1 MKFWKKSLMARLVGY
16 FLLLSLVTVSLVGYI
31 AFIRA
36 REALKQSVFDRLHA
50 VATLKEDELNRW
62 IDDQRRDV
70 VFIAWLP
77 EVRAQAGSLL
87 SHPESDPEH
96 QAAYALLTEYLKFVV
111 TSTSDSAE
119 LFILDLDGNLV
130 LSTDKA
136 HEGQSQAEALYFIQ
150 GRSKLTQHIYTSPLT
165 GKPTITIA
173 TPLFDERKRRVG
185 VLASHLSLARMD
197 RLILERTGLGTSG
210 ETYLVNTSNAFVSAE
225 ALFKGQEFP
234 GGVHSEGI
242 DTALQGIDGSGLYL
256 NYAGVPVIGVYRWVD
271 EREVALLAEM
281 SQAEAF
287 APARQLAGTIVLIGS
302 VSAGLLAVGV
312 YLLVR
317 QIARPILAITDT
329 ATQVAAGDL
338 TQTAP
343 VLTEDEVGVL
353 ARAFNQMTGQLRL
366 LYEHLEEQV
375 EDRTAALSRANE
387 QLQQEIVERARVEQ
401 DLRRQN
407 QYLAALHATMA
418 EISAELELSKLLRAI
433 VERAVMLL
441 VAGGGELAIY
451 NEEQRELLVV
461 ISHNMEQ
468 DYAGTRLALGEG
480 AMGHVARTH
489 QPLIVED
496 YLRWEGQSP
505 KYARISCATL
515 AAPLLVS
522 GRLVGAI
529 SIADFDPT
537 RQFTP
542 DDVRLLNLF
551 APQAAVAIEN
561 ARLYTSA
568 QEAREAAEAASR
580 AKSTFL
586 ANMSHELRTPLNAI
600 IGYSEMLAEDFQDE
614 GLEGFVPDL
623 QKIRAAGRHL
633 LSLINDVLDLS
644 KIEAGKMEL
653 YLETFEVSHLVD
665 DVVSTAQPLVE
676 KNANTLGIRCADD
689 LGTMHAD
696 LTKVRQSLFNLLS
709 NAAKFTEQ
717 GTITLDVARETVD
730 GTDWVTFRVSDTGIG
745 MTPEQVEKLFQAFSQ
760 AEASTARRY
769 GGTGLGL
776 AITRRF
782 CQMMGGDITVES
794 ELGVGSTFTI
804 RLPAEVVKRK
814 AGPVPVAE
822 PRFEPVPEG
831 ACSEPAEGASTVLV
845 VDNDPSVHDMM
856 RRLLGKEGFRVET
869 ASGGEEGLRLAREL
883 RPDAIT
889 LDVLMP
895 GMDGWIVLTTLK
907 SDPVLA
913 DIPVIMLTIVD
924 DKSKGYA
931 LGASEYMTKPI
942 GRERLVAILQKYQN
956 AAPPFR
962 AEPIKDL
969 FTAVSD
975 DPRATLLPRYRS
987 APSPFRVLVVEDE
1000 ATTRQML
1007 RRTLEKEGWAVSEAE
1022 NGRAALER
1030 VAENPPGLIL
1040 LDLMMPEMDG
1050 FQFMDEL
1057 RKNEAWRSI
1066 PVVVVTAKD
1075 LTAEDRLRLNGC
1087 VEEILQKGAY
1097 RREALLAEVRDLV
1110 AASVRRG
1117 E

>member
-87 SHPESDPEH
+87 SYPESNPDY

-119 LFILDLDGNLV
+119 LFILDLNGKIV

-136 HEGQSQAEALYFIQ
+136 HEGQSQAEASYFIQ
-150 GRSKLTQHIYTSPLT
+150 GRSRLTQNVYTSSLT

-173 TPLFDERKRRVG
+173 TPLFDEHKRRVG
-185 VLASHLSLARMD
+185 VLASHLNLARID
-197 RLILERTGLGTSG
+197 RLILERTGLGMSG
-210 ETYLVNTSNAFVSAE
+210 ETYLVNTSNVFVSAE
-225 ALFKGQEFP
+225 ALFSGQEFP
-234 GGVHSEGI
+234 GGVHSKGI

-256 NYAGVPVIGVYRWVD
+256 NYAGIPVIGVHRWID
-271 EREVALLAEM
+271 DREVALLAEM

-287 APARQLAGTIVLIGS
+287 APARQLAGTIFLIGS
-302 VSAGLLAVGV
+302 ISAGLLAAGV

-366 LYEHLEEQV
+366 LYGHLEEQV
-375 EDRTAALSRANE
+375 EERTAALSRANE
-387 QLQQEIVERARVEQ
+387 QLQQEIVERARVEE

-407 QYLAALHATMA
+407 EYLAALHATMA
-418 EISAELELSKLLRAI
+418 EISAELELSRLLQAI

-441 VAGGGELAIY
+441 GASGGELAIY
-451 NEEQRELLVV
+451 DEEQRELLVV
-461 ISHNMEQ
+461 ISHNMDQ
-468 DYAGTRLALGEG
+468 DYAGTHLALGEG
-480 AMGHVARTH
+480 AMGHVAQTH

-496 YLRWEGQSP
+496 YLKWEGQSP
-505 KYARISCATL
+505 KYASGSLHATL
-515 AAPLLVS
+515 AVPLLVS

-529 SIADFDPT
+529 NIADADPR
-537 RQFTP
+537 RQFSP
-542 DDVRLLNLF
+542 ADARLLNLF
-551 APQAAVAIEN
+551 GPQAAIAIEN

-568 QEAREAAEAASR
+568 QEAREAAEAANR

-600 IGYSEMLAEDFQDE
+600 IGYSEMLAEDFEDE
-614 GLEGFVPDL
+614 ELEDFVPDL
-623 QKIRAAGRHL
+623 QKIRAAGKHL
-633 LSLINDVLDLS
+633 LTLINDVLDLS
-644 KIEAGKMEL
+644 KIEAGRMEL
-653 YLETFEVSHLVD
+653 YLETFEVSRLVE
-665 DVVSTAQPLVE
+665 DVVNTVQPLVE
-676 KNANTLGIRCADD
+676 ENANTLEVNRADD

-696 LTKVRQSLFNLLS
+696 VTKVRQSLFNLLS
-709 NAAKFTEQ
+709 NASKFTEQ
-717 GTITLDVARETVD
+717 GIITLDVARETVD
-730 GTDWVTFRVSDTGIG
+730 GADWVTFSVSDTGIG
-745 MTPEQVEKLFQAFSQ
+745 MTPEQTEKLFQEFSQ

-776 AITRRF
+776 AVTRRF

-804 RLPAEVVKRK
+804 RLPTEVVKRR
-814 AGPVPVAE
+814 AEPVPVAE
-822 PRFEPVPEG
+822 SRFEPMP
-831 ACSEPAEGASTVLV
+831 EGASTVLV
-845 VDNDPSVHDMM
+845 IDDDPRVLDMM
-856 RRLLGKEGFRVET
+856 RRFLSKEGFRVET
-869 ASGGEEGLRLAREL
+869 ASGGEEGLQLAREL
-883 RPDAIT
+883 RPHAVT

-895 GMDGWIVLTTLK
+895 GMDGWTVLTTLK
-907 SDPVLA
+907 TDPDLA

-924 DKSKGYA
+924 DKNMGYA
-931 LGASEYMTKPI
+931 LGASDYLTKPI
-942 GRERLVAILQKYQN
+942 DRERLIAILQQ
-956 AAPPFR
+956 
-962 AEPIKDL
+962 
-969 FTAVSD
+969 
-975 DPRATLLPRYRS
+975 YRS
-987 APSPFRVLVVEDE
+987 APPPFRVLVVEDE
-1000 ATTRQML
+1000 ATTREML

-1022 NGRAALER
+1022 NGRAALEQ

-1050 FQFMDEL
+1050 FQFMEEL

-1075 LTAEDRLRLNGC
+1075 LTAEDHLRLNGY
-1087 VEEILQKGAY
+1087 VEKILQKVAY
-1097 RREALLAEVRDLV
+1097 NRKALLAEVRDLV
-1110 AASVRRG
+1110 AASVRQG
-1117 E
+1117 TMS

>member
-16 FLLLSLVTVSLVGYI
+16 FLLLSLVTVSLVGYV

-77 EVRAQAGSLL
+77 EMRAQAGSLL
-87 SHPESDPEH
+87 SHPESDPDY
-96 QAAYALLTEYLKFVV
+96 QAAYALLTEYLNFVV

-119 LFILDLDGNLV
+119 LFILDLNGNIV

-150 GRSKLTQHIYTSPLT
+150 GRSRLTQHVYTSPLT

-173 TPLFDERKRRVG
+173 TPLFNERKRRVG
-185 VLASHLSLARMD
+185 VLASHLNLARMD
-197 RLILERTGLGTSG
+197 RLILERTGLGRSG

-256 NYAGVPVIGVYRWVD
+256 NYASVPVIGVHRWVD

-287 APARQLAGTIVLIGS
+287 APARQLAWTILLIGS
-302 VSAGLLAVGV
+302 ISAGLLAVGV

-329 ATQVAAGDL
+329 ATQVAPGDL
-338 TQTAP
+338 PQTAP

-366 LYEHLEEQV
+366 LYGHLEEQV
-375 EDRTAALSRANE
+375 EERTAALTRANE

-407 QYLAALHATMA
+407 EYLAALHATMA
-418 EISAELELSKLLRAI
+418 EISVELELSKLLRAI

-441 VAGGGELAIY
+441 GAGGGELAIY

-468 DYAGTRLALGEG
+468 DYVGTRLALGEG
-480 AMGHVARTH
+480 AMGHVAQTQ
-489 QPLIVED
+489 QPLIIED
-496 YLRWEGQSP
+496 YLKWQGQSP
-505 KYARISCATL
+505 KYTSVSMRATL

-529 SIADFDPT
+529 SIAHADPA

-561 ARLYTSA
+561 ARLYTST

-614 GLEGFVPDL
+614 GLEDFVPDL

-653 YLETFEVSHLVD
+653 YLETFEVSRLIE
-665 DVVSTAQPLVE
+665 DVVSTVQPLVE
-676 KNANTLGIRCADD
+676 KNANTLEIHHADD
-689 LGTMHAD
+689 LGTMYAD

-709 NAAKFTEQ
+709 NAVKFTEQ
-717 GTITLDVARETVD
+717 GTITLDVVRETVD

-760 AEASTARRY
+760 AEALTARKY

-776 AITRRF
+776 AVTRRF
-782 CQMMGGDITVES
+782 CQMMGGDISVES
-794 ELGVGSTFTI
+794 EYGVGSTFTI
-804 RLPAEVVKRK
+804 RLPAEVVERK
-814 AGPVPVAE
+814 AEPMLVAE
-822 PRFEPVPEG
+822 PRFEPVLK
-831 ACSEPAEGASTVLV
+831 GASTVLV
-845 VDNDPSVHDMM
+845 IDDDPRVLDMM
-856 RRLLGKEGFRVET
+856 RRFLSKEGFQVET

-883 RPDAIT
+883 CPDAIT

-907 SDPVLA
+907 SDTVLA

-942 GRERLVAILQKYQN
+942 DRERLVAILQKYRS
-956 AAPPFR
+956 ATLPPHV
-962 AEPIKDL
+962 EPAKDL

-975 DPRATLLPRYRS
+975 EPRATLLSRYRS
-987 APSPFRVLVVEDE
+987 APSPFHVLVVEDE

-1040 LDLMMPEMDG
+1040 LDLIMPEMDG

-1057 RKNEAWRSI
+1057 RKNEDWRSI
-1066 PVVVVTAKD
+1066 PVVVITAQD
-1075 LTAEDRLRLNGC
+1075 LTVEDRLRLNGC

-1110 AASVRRG
+1110 AASVLSPSRKL
-1117 E
+1117 

>member
-87 SHPESDPEH
+87 SHPESDPDY
-96 QAAYALLTEYLKFVV
+96 QAAYALLTEYLKFLV

-119 LFILDLDGNLV
+119 LFILDLDGNIV
-130 LSTDKA
+130 LSTDEA

-150 GRSKLTQHIYTSPLT
+150 GRSKLTQHVYTSPLT

-185 VLASHLSLARMD
+185 VLASHLSLARID

-210 ETYLVNTSNAFVSAE
+210 ETYVVNTSNAFVSAE
-225 ALFKGQEFP
+225 ALFSGQEFP

-242 DTALQGIDGSGLYL
+242 DTAVQGIDGSGLYL
-256 NYAGVPVIGVYRWVD
+256 NYVGVPVIGVYRWVD
-271 EREVALLAEM
+271 DREVALLAEM

-302 VSAGLLAVGV
+302 ISAGLLAVGV
-312 YLLVR
+312 YLLAR

-343 VLTEDEVGVL
+343 VLSEDEVGVL

-375 EDRTAALSRANE
+375 EERTE
-387 QLQQEIVERARVEQ
+387 

-407 QYLAALHATMA
+407 GYLAALHATTA

-433 VERAVMLL
+433 VERAAMLL
-441 VAGGGELAIY
+441 GASGGGELAIY
-451 NEEQRELLVV
+451 DEEQRELLVV

-480 AMGHVARTH
+480 AMGHVAQTH
-489 QPLIVED
+489 QPLIIED

-505 KYARISCATL
+505 KYASSRLHATL

-529 SIADFDPT
+529 SIAHADPT

-600 IGYSEMLAEDFQDE
+600 IGYSEMLAEDFEGEE

-623 QKIRAAGRHL
+623 QKIRAAGKHL

-653 YLETFEVSHLVD
+653 YLETFEVSRLIE
-665 DVVSTAQPLVE
+665 DVVSTVQPLVE
-676 KNANTLGIRCADD
+676 KNANTLEFHRADD

-709 NAAKFTEQ
+709 NASKFTEQ
-717 GTITLDVARETVD
+717 GTITLDVVRETVD

-745 MTPEQVEKLFQAFSQ
+745 MTPEQIEKLFQAFSQ
-760 AEASTARRY
+760 AEASTARKY

-776 AITRRF
+776 AVTRRF
-782 CQMMGGDITVES
+782 CQMMGGDISVES

-804 RLPAEVVKRK
+804 RLPAEVVERK
-814 AGPVPVAE
+814 AEPMPVAE
-822 PRFEPVPEG
+822 PRPESAAG
-831 ACSEPAEGASTVLV
+831 PAEGTSTVLV
-845 VDNDPSVHDMM
+845 IDDDPSVHDMM

-869 ASGGEEGLRLAREL
+869 ASGGEEGLQLAREL

-913 DIPVIMLTIVD
+913 DIPVVMLTIVD
-924 DKSKGYA
+924 DKNMGYA
-931 LGASEYMTKPI
+931 LGASDYLTKPI
-942 GRERLVAILQKYQN
+942 DRERLVAILQKYQN

-962 AEPIKDL
+962 AKPVKDL
-969 FTAVSD
+969 FTAISD
-975 DPRATLLPRYRS
+975 DPRATLLPRYRG

-1000 ATTRQML
+1000 AMTRQML

-1040 LDLMMPEMDG
+1040 LDLIMPEMDG

-1066 PVVVVTAKD
+1066 PVVVITAKD

-1087 VEEILQKGAY
+1087 VEEILQKRAY

-1110 AASVRRG
+1110 AASVRHG
-1117 E
+1117 TMF

>member
-1 MKFWKKSLMARLVGY
+1 
-16 FLLLSLVTVSLVGYI
+16 
-31 AFIRA
+31 
-36 REALKQSVFDRLHA
+36 
-50 VATLKEDELNRW
+50 
-62 IDDQRRDV
+62 
-70 VFIAWLP
+70 
-77 EVRAQAGSLL
+77 
-87 SHPESDPEH
+87 
-96 QAAYALLTEYLKFVV
+96 
-111 TSTSDSAE
+111 
-119 LFILDLDGNLV
+119 
-130 LSTDKA
+130 
-136 HEGQSQAEALYFIQ
+136 
-150 GRSKLTQHIYTSPLT
+150 
-165 GKPTITIA
+165 
-173 TPLFDERKRRVG
+173 
-185 VLASHLSLARMD
+185 
-197 RLILERTGLGTSG
+197 
-210 ETYLVNTSNAFVSAE
+210 
-225 ALFKGQEFP
+225 
-234 GGVHSEGI
+234 
-242 DTALQGIDGSGLYL
+242 SGLYL
-256 NYAGVPVIGVYRWVD
+256 NYASVPVIGVHRWVD

-287 APARQLAGTIVLIGS
+287 APARQLAWTILLIGS
-302 VSAGLLAVGV
+302 ISAGLLAVGV

-375 EDRTAALSRANE
+375 EERTAALTRANE

-407 QYLAALHATMA
+407 EYLAALHATMA
-418 EISAELELSKLLRAI
+418 EISVELELSKLLRAI
-433 VERAVMLL
+433 VERAAMLL
-441 VAGGGELAIY
+441 GAGGGELAIY
-451 NEEQRELLVV
+451 DEEERELLVV

-468 DYAGTRLALGEG
+468 DYVGTRLALGEG
-480 AMGHVARTH
+480 AMGHVAQTH
-489 QPLIVED
+489 QPLIIED
-496 YLRWEGQSP
+496 YLKWEGQSP
-505 KYARISCATL
+505 KYARVSCATL

-614 GLEGFVPDL
+614 GLEDFVPDL

-653 YLETFEVSHLVD
+653 YLETFEVSRLVD
-665 DVVSTAQPLVE
+665 DVVSTAQPLLE
-676 KNANTLGIRCADD
+676 KNANTLGVRCADD

-709 NAAKFTEQ
+709 NAGKFTEQ

-730 GTDWVTFRVSDTGIG
+730 GADWVTFRVSDTGIG

-760 AEASTARRY
+760 AEASTARKY

-782 CQMMGGDITVES
+782 CQMMGGDITLES

-804 RLPAEVVKRK
+804 RLPAQAVERK
-814 AGPVPVAE
+814 AEPMPVAE

-831 ACSEPAEGASTVLV
+831 ACPACPEPSRGEPAEGARPEPAEGTSTVLV
-845 VDNDPSVHDMM
+845 IDDDPRVLDMM
-856 RRLLGKEGFRVET
+856 RRFLSKEGFQVET

-895 GMDGWIVLTTLK
+895 GMDGWTVLTTLK

-913 DIPVIMLTIVD
+913 DIPVVMLTIVD

-942 GRERLVAILQKYQN
+942 DRERLVAVLQKYRSDP
-956 AAPPFR
+956 PPFC
-962 AEPIKDL
+962 
-969 FTAVSD
+969 
-975 DPRATLLPRYRS
+975 
-987 APSPFRVLVVEDE
+987 VLVVEDE
-1000 ATTRQML
+1000 AMTREVL

-1066 PVVVVTAKD
+1066 PVVVITAKD
-1075 LTAEDRLRLNGC
+1075 LTAEDRLRLNGY
-1087 VEEILQKGAY
+1087 VEKILQKEAHS
-1097 RREALLAEVRDLV
+1097 REALLAEVGHLV
-1110 AASVRRG
+1110 AASIRLG
-1117 E
+1117 TTL